1 MKHKTKKSAEESHS
15 HDFCLLSILTPLC
28 LLIIVIHFI
37 ASFFP
42 QGRIWGLNQWA
53 YLPHWVC
60 LPATLLSLFFFVPRF
75 NRFAVNTTK
84 ALTSPVF
91 QYTGERKHLWYLVL
105 SLLFFIL
112 FWMLK
117 TKTYFLG
124 DGYQILSNVETG
136 EFSFRWTEPLE
147 TLLHLK
153 AFKLGG
159 TVFNLDVE
167 TVYAILSCV
176 AGTIFVYL
184 SLLFSDFLGKEKAQK
199 ILALFILISM
209 GSTQLF
215 YGYVEHYS
223 FLFVFVFGFLLLSV
237 TYLEGRTRLIFPI
250 LAFISAF
257 LFHISALCLLPSLF
271 FLFLL
276 AGKKSRFERV
286 KNILLGLFVVFLV
299 LIIFWAYKRYSWSVP
314 PLFVPFIQGR
324 YTGPDY
330 TLFSLSHLLD
340 ILNQQLLAAPVG
352 LILILGAL
360 ICGKGK
366 ALLRDRISQFL
377 LIVALSQLFSNFL
390 VDPGLGASRDWDMFS
405 AMSLGYVLLGLYLLL
420 RFFNDRTRF
429 QYLAVILVI
438 TSLHSTVPWIAL
450 NSSES
455 KSIQRFR
462 NLLLIDP
469 KKSQNGHFV
478 LFKYFKTRGQEDEAI
493 KQNDVQR
500 VVLPELPLIA
510 DAKKLLGRGELDSA
524 EAKLLLAEQLAPRL
538 ATIHDN
544 LGMVYL
550 AKGDLDKAKVE
561 FRRAIELAS
570 FVAGQYFNLA
580 NVYAV
585 EGNMDAALELYE
597 KVIFLQWPHPEPYHN
612 VGLILFQKGDLNRAE
627 EFFEKTLKVDSDFED
642 AYVGLGNVY
651 REKGQ
656 FPKAVEMYQAAIQLK
671 PDLAKVHLRL
681 GMTYLQ
687 IDSKEEAI
695 RELQR
700 FLELA
705 PEAKNAEQVQKLL
718 RELME

>member
-1 MKHKTKKSAEESHS
+1 M
-15 HDFCLLSILTPLC
+15 I
-28 LLIIVIHFI
+28 
-37 ASFFP
+37 
-42 QGRIWGLNQWA
+42 
-53 YLPHWVC
+53 
-60 LPATLLSLFFFVPRF
+60 
-75 NRFAVNTTK
+75 
-84 ALTSPVF
+84 
-91 QYTGERKHLWYLVL
+91 L

-112 FWMLK
+112 FWILR

-147 TLLHLK
+147 SLLHLK
-153 AFKLGG
+153 AFQLAKSL
-159 TVFNLDVE
+159 FNLDVE

-184 SLLFSDFLGKEKAQK
+184 CLLFSNLLGKEKAQK
-199 ILALFILISM
+199 ILAFLILISM

-215 YGYVEHYS
+215 FGYVEHYS
-223 FLFVFVFGFLLLSV
+223 FLFVFVFGFLFLSSA
-237 TYLEGRTRLIFPI
+237 YLEGRTRLIFPI

-276 AGKKSRFERV
+276 TNQKSRFRRG
-286 KNILLGLFVVFLV
+286 KNILLGILAVFLV
-299 LIIFWAYKRYSWSVP
+299 VIIFWAYKRYSWSVP

-330 TLFSLSHLLD
+330 TLFSLPHLLD
-340 ILNQQLLAAPVG
+340 LLNQQLLVAPVG
-352 LILILGAL
+352 LILILGVL
-360 ICGKGK
+360 ICSKGK
-366 ALLRDRISQFL
+366 ALFRDRISQLL
-377 LIVALSQLFSNFL
+377 LIVALSQLFSNFV

-405 AMSLGYVLLGLYLLL
+405 AMSLGYVLLGLYFLL
-420 RFFNDRTRF
+420 RLLKDKIKFE
-429 QYLAVILVI
+429 YLAVILVV
-438 TSLHSTVPWIAL
+438 TSLHSTIPWIAL

-478 LFKYFKTRGQEDEAI
+478 LFKYFKTRGQEDEAR

-500 VVLPELPLIA
+500 VLSPELPLIA

-524 EAKLLLAEQLAPRL
+524 EAKLLLAEQIAPRL

-550 AKGDLDKAKVE
+550 AKGDFDKAEVE

-597 KVIFLQWPHPEPYHN
+597 KVIFLQWPHAEPYYN
-612 VGLILFQKGDLNRAE
+612 VGLIHFRKGDLNRAE
-627 EFFEKTLKVDSDFED
+627 DFFKKTLEVDSSFED
-642 AYVGLGNVY
+642 AYIGLGNVY

-656 FPKAVEMYQAAIQLK
+656 FPEAIEMYQAAIQLK
-671 PDLAKVHLRL
+671 PDLAKAHLRL

-687 IDSKEEAI
+687 MDSKEEAI

-705 PEAKNAEQVQKLL
+705 PRSEEAQEVKDIL
-718 RELME
+718 RGLKP